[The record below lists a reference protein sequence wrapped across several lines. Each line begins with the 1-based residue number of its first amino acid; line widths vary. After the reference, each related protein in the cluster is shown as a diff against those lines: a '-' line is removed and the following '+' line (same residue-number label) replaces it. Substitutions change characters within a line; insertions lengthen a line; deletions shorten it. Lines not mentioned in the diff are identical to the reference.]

1 VFCFCIR
8 FRGGGTLFLSCTS
21 RTVVP
26 SFWILWGTLVDC
38 VVFST
43 FVGLSWLIITIPLPG
58 YVAAK
63 LREVQKTTLKKTDAR
78 VQSVTESMFL
88 PIALISCAVE
98 LFTVMSVLRMV
109 KFFAW
114 ESRMEERIKDRRTD
128 ELKCIKRRRMLY
140 LVDGILK

>member
-1 VFCFCIR
+1 
-8 FRGGGTLFLSCTS
+8 
-21 RTVVP
+21 
-26 SFWILWGTLVDC
+26 LWGTLVDC